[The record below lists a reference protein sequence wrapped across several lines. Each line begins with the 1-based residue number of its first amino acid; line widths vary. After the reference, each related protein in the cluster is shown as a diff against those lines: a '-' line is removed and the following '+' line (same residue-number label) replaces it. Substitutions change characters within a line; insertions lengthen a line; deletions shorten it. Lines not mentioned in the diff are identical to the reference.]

1 MRPWVSSSHFHPR
14 TLPPPPVPIAPL
26 RSRHARQCPWMRA
39 ACLLKSAEDYDVSVE
54 KLGNLTTLLA
64 GFLQV
69 LFRCPC
75 DAFTAHS

>member
-1 MRPWVSSSHFHPR
+1 
-14 TLPPPPVPIAPL
+14 
-26 RSRHARQCPWMRA
+26 MRA